1 MQNIII
7 SGFVGTDP
15 QTRQAGENTVTSFSV
30 AVNNP
35 RNRQAPP
42 TWYRVECW
50 NGLGT
55 TVSQYVGKGDYVVVT
70 ADRLQVSPYI
80 NSDGKPAAS
89 IDLHASSVD
98 FSGNRRTAN
107 SSDEPAPF

>member
-7 SGFVGTDP
+7 SGHVGGNP
-15 QTRQAGENTVTSFSV
+15 ETRQAGESTVTTFSV

-50 NGLGT
+50 NGLGS

-70 ADRLQVSPYI
+70 ADRQKVSPYI
-80 NSDGKPAAS
+80 DNNGKPAAS
-89 IDLHASSVD
+89 IDLHATGVD
-98 FSGNRRTAN
+98 FSANRRNT
-107 SSDEPAPF
+107 DEEPAF

>member
-7 SGFVGTDP
+7 SGFVGSEA
-15 QTRQAGENTVTSFSV
+15 QTRQAGESTVTTISV

-50 NGLGT
+50 NGLGA
-55 TVSQYVGKGDYVVVT
+55 TVAQYVGKGDYVVVT

-80 NSDGKPAAS
+80 NADGKPAAS
-89 IDLHASSVD
+89 IDLHATSVD
-98 FSGNRRTAN
+98 FSGNRRDGN
-107 SSDEPAPF
+107 NEEPAPF

>member
-1 MQNIII
+1 MQTIII
-7 SGFVGTDP
+7 SGHVGSVP
-15 QTRQAGENTVTSFSV
+15 QTRQAGDSTVTTISV

-89 IDLHASSVD
+89 IDLHATSVD
-98 FSGNRRTAN
+98 FSANRR
-107 SSDEPAPF
+107 SDSEEPAF

>member
-7 SGFVGTDP
+7 AGYVGSDP
-15 QTRQAGENTVTSFSV
+15 QTRQAGENNVTTFSV

-50 NGLGT
+50 NGLGA
-55 TVSQYVGKGDYVVVT
+55 TVSQYVAKGDYVVVT

-89 IDLHASSVD
+89 IDLHATSID
-98 FSGNRRTAN
+98 FSANRRSN
-107 SSDEPAPF
+107 NNDEPAPF

>member
-7 SGFVGTDP
+7 SGHVGSAP
-15 QTRQAGENTVTSFSV
+15 QTRPAGESTVTTISV

-50 NGLGT
+50 NGLGS

-70 ADRLQVSPYI
+70 ADRLKVSPYI
-80 NSDGKPAAS
+80 DSDGKPAAS
-89 IDLHASSVD
+89 IDLHATSVD
-98 FSGNRRTAN
+98 FSANRRNTTE
-107 SSDEPAPF
+107 EPAF

>member
-7 SGFVGTDP
+7 AGFVGSDP
-15 QTRQAGENTVTSFSV
+15 QTRQAGESTVTTISV

-50 NGLGT
+50 NGLGS

-80 NSDGKPAAS
+80 SNDGKAAAS
-89 IDLHASSVD
+89 IDLHATSVD
-98 FSGNRRTAN
+98 FSANRR
-107 SSDEPAPF
+107 SDDESAPF

>member
-7 SGFVGTDP
+7 AGFVGSDP
-15 QTRQAGENTVTSFSV
+15 QTRQAGESTVTTISV

-50 NGLGT
+50 NGLGST
-55 TVSQYVGKGDYVVVT
+55 ISQYVGKGDYVVVT

-80 NSDGKPAAS
+80 SKDGKPAAS
-89 IDLHASSVD
+89 IDLHATSVD
-98 FSGNRRTAN
+98 FSANRR
-107 SSDEPAPF
+107 SDDEASPF